1 MTETPTTRIRTRL
14 EAASSAVLDE
24 LRSITDPAE
33 RQAAAR
39 TVLESLLP
47 AIGQDVKGV
56 RADAVTEL
64 RQGRTLAEVGQLLGG
79 MSTAR
84 VDQILK
90 GR

>member
-1 MTETPTTRIRTRL
+1 MTETPTTRIRAHL
-14 EAASSAVLDE
+14 EAAAAAVLGE
-24 LRSITDPAE
+24 LRSIPDPAE

-39 TVLESLLP
+39 TVLETLLP
-47 AIGQDVKGV
+47 GIGQDVKSE
-56 RADAVTEL
+56 RAGAVAEL
-64 RQGRTLAEVGQLLGG
+64 KQGRTLAEVGKLLGG